1 MASAESVSSFDQKRL
16 LRQAM
21 NDKRAQLTVADRQ
34 QASGRAAERLLALDE
49 VGEIARRVG
58 CVAGFAAVRAEIDP
72 AAALDEVRRRGGRVA
87 YPRVADGQRPRLRFH
102 LAESAD
108 LQTGRFGIPE
118 PPASN
123 EEVALGQIDLLIVP
137 GVAFDAEGRRVGF
150 GGGYY
155 DELLRTRPVGTG
167 PARPVVLGLG
177 YDFQIVD
184 VCPTEPHDQ
193 VIDGVVTDARV
204 IRGGQAERENGRHG
218 SAGAP

>member
-1 MASAESVSSFDQKRL
+1 
-16 LRQAM
+16 M
-21 NDKRAQLTVADRQ
+21 NDRRAQLTEADRQ
-34 QASGRAAERLLALDE
+34 QASGRAAQRLLGLDE
-49 VGEIARRVG
+49 VETLARRVG
-58 CVAGFAAVRAEIDP
+58 CVAGFAAVRSEIDP

-108 LQTGRFGIPE
+108 LKTGRFGIPE

-123 EEVALGQIDLLIVP
+123 QEVALGQIDLLIVP
-137 GVAFDAEGRRVGF
+137 GVAFDAEGHRLGF

-155 DELLRTRPVGTG
+155 DELLRTRPVGLSA
-167 PARPVVLGLG
+167 ARPVVLGLG

-184 VCPTEPHDQ
+184 VCPAEPHDQ

-204 IRGGQAERENGRHG
+204 IRGGQTARENGRDGGAG
-218 SAGAP
+218 SP

>member
-1 MASAESVSSFDQKRL
+1 
-16 LRQAM
+16 M
-21 NDKRAQLTVADRQ
+21 NDRRAQLTVADRQ

-49 VGEIARRVG
+49 VGELARRAG

-87 YPRVADGQRPRLRFH
+87 YPRVADDQRPRLRFH

-108 LQTGRFGIPE
+108 LKAGRFGIPE

-137 GVAFDAEGRRVGF
+137 GVAFDSEGRRLGF

-155 DELLRTRPVGTG
+155 DELLRTRPDGEEA
-167 PARPVVLGLG
+167 ARPVVLGLG

-184 VCPTEPHDQ
+184 ACPAEPHDQ
-193 VIDGVVTDARV
+193 MVDGVVTDARV
-204 IRGGQAERENGRHG
+204 IRGQERGGARGRDG
-218 SAGAP
+218 GTAP